1 MTDADGL
8 KARLAAMRERQ
19 ARAEHDRK
27 FEQFARSVPILCA
40 LEEAGEPFESGGYD
54 RLAGQANQW
63 VHDPDGGSFTVNTV
77 QPVSRLNG
85 YARVSDALGSFL
97 KSTENITIILGT
109 KPGER
114 QMLPQF
120 GCRIHELLFAP
131 DTKATS
137 SAIAHH
143 VEEALRR
150 WEKRIEV
157 EKVDAKIESQGAVR
171 VTVDYRVVATG
182 AVQSMGYTVRS
193 R

>member
-77 QPVSRLNG
+77 QPVSRLNR

-97 KSTENITIILGT
+97 KSTGNIAIIL
-109 KPGER
+109 R
-114 QMLPQF
+114 
-120 GCRIHELLFAP
+120 
-131 DTKATS
+131 S
-137 SAIAHH
+137 
-143 VEEALRR
+143 EALVVTLRTEQVARHLAQILASGDWSEIGFLRDDGRFLEVRR
-150 WEKRIEV
+150 TLISEGTLEP
-157 EKVDAKIESQGAVR
+157 A
-171 VTVDYRVVATG
+171 
-182 AVQSMGYTVRS
+182 
-193 R
+193 